1 MLESSTPPLA
11 HEFTA
16 SKAAPSTTSSERTN
30 GKVNFT
36 PLPKPELLKTKQDEY
51 AALERQAIADSEAEI
66 KLAKENNKD
75 KTEASEAIKP
85 AITSLSPS
93 KSTPPPEMPPP
104 VTATQLAEA
113 RAELQQAKASGQGT
127 AAEHAQVDQALR
139 NMEKQLGLTEK
150 AAVPKV
156 EPVVKRVSS
165 NVVTKP
171 EPVAKAS
178 TETKVDSGS
187 KQSLLTKIASIVE
200 KIFSIPSAIWRFL
213 TAWITK

>member
-1 MLESSTPPLA
+1 MSENTPSLA
-11 HEFTA
+11 EMTA
-16 SKAAPSTTSSERTN
+16 PRVISPAQSFERTN

-113 RAELQQAKASGQGT
+113 RAELQQAKASRARHCGGACT
-127 AAEHAQVDQALR
+127 
-139 NMEKQLGLTEK
+139 G
-150 AAVPKV
+150 
-156 EPVVKRVSS
+156 
-165 NVVTKP
+165 
-171 EPVAKAS
+171 
-178 TETKVDSGS
+178 
-187 KQSLLTKIASIVE
+187 
-200 KIFSIPSAIWRFL
+200 
-213 TAWITK
+213 